1 MSIINDNELNETN
14 DNKKPVSSQMKY
26 YLKNKEQ
33 VSQYKKGLYTKY
45 KEDLNYIERN
55 KTRCKEYYKTHKPD
69 TPPPRK
75 ERETLTEDE
84 KRERKKIA
92 NQKYRTKQNISI

>member
-1 MSIINDNELNETN
+1 MSNINDNELNETN
-14 DNKKPVSSQMKY
+14 DNKKLVSYQMKY
-26 YLKNKEQ
+26 YLKNKEHI
-33 VSQYKKGLYTKY
+33 SQYKKKQIYSKY

-75 ERETLTEDE
+75 QRETLTEDE
-84 KRERKKIA
+84 KKERNK
-92 NQKYRTKQNISI
+92 